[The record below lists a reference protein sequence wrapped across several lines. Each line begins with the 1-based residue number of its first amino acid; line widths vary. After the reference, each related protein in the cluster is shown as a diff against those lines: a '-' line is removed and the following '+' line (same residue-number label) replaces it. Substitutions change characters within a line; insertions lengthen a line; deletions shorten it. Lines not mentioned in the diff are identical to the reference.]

1 MSETVA
7 SPTPVPHPEYNTR
20 SNPYVGPRAFHL
32 NETLFGRE
40 KETQALFD
48 LLLAERV
55 VLLHA
60 QSGAGKSSLIQASLI
75 PMLVEDGFNV
85 LPVVRVS
92 KTLAATS
99 TEGVN
104 RYSRSVLLDLEAAT
118 AVTGADVSN
127 VSLPIYFEQHASR
140 AKDKPE
146 VLILDQF
153 EEIFTLDMADGPAKE
168 QFFRELGVV
177 LQNRN
182 RWALISMRDDF
193 IGAIAPYQ
201 QWLPTRLS
209 HRYRLELLSPK
220 AANDSIRGPAKAVGV
235 DYSDG
240 AVNQLVEDLRT
251 VRQQRGPGEIV
262 NIAGPFI
269 EPVHLQ
275 VVCTNLWR
283 RLSTT
288 ANSVCETDVETVGDV
303 DSALGEYYANAVAE
317 SAHDGKCDEGLL
329 RAFIGTQLV
338 QDGVRAQK
346 LMGTELEAGVT
357 SAAIESLGD
366 RYIIRREDRRGA
378 IWYELAHDRLIG
390 PIDVNN
396 RAWKASNDPSLLK
409 FAEEWDRLGRPNR
422 LLLFANPDRTLR
434 AFLDLNARRQAR
446 TSRRAASTVL
456 PSRTPRVVEEY
467 MQASVRVR
475 RIAVVVVIAL
485 AAIVAGVSY
494 TVSKMQENSSLKQ
507 LLDSIKIKSAALVV
521 AQDSTER
528 VANLLYQKAW
538 GLDDTGRVAV
548 QASLDAN
555 RKLQQAVKARDQG
568 RQVSSP
574 AVPEGPG
581 EDERLRLAR
590 ARAARSEIMIKYF
603 FKRSDP
609 QRVEFALRELGYNVS
624 TAPARVEEIA
634 TNAISYGPDVP
645 LADVRV
651 IAFALARTGAQL
663 KRICPLRT
671 VGERQ
676 HAVEVIGS
684 TSAQSL
690 STLTLDQ
697 LSTLGVDLH
706 NSAEAVRQLQCRTE

>member
-1 MSETVA
+1 
-7 SPTPVPHPEYNTR
+7 
-20 SNPYVGPRAFHL
+20 
-32 NETLFGRE
+32 
-40 KETQALFD
+40 
-48 LLLAERV
+48 
-55 VLLHA
+55 
-60 QSGAGKSSLIQASLI
+60 
-75 PMLVEDGFNV
+75 
-85 LPVVRVS
+85 
-92 KTLAATS
+92 
-99 TEGVN
+99 
-104 RYSRSVLLDLEAAT
+104 
-118 AVTGADVSN
+118 
-127 VSLPIYFEQHASR
+127 
-140 AKDKPE
+140 
-146 VLILDQF
+146 
-153 EEIFTLDMADGPAKE
+153 
-168 QFFRELGVV
+168 
-177 LQNRN
+177 
-182 RWALISMRDDF
+182 
-193 IGAIAPYQ
+193 
-201 QWLPTRLS
+201 
-209 HRYRLELLSPK
+209 
-220 AANDSIRGPAKAVGV
+220 V